1 VESVLGWGC
10 RLGGAGAG
18 QLVVDDL
25 HADPDVFD
33 QLGVRFFLGV
43 RIVGAVRV
51 NPGEFGD
58 VPDEFLDLVAQR
70 RRRDGA
76 GSPESVQESLAPL
89 AERGDT
95 ILDRDLVVRQQRGEL
110 EFDAGEIGAAALM
123 ETGKRTRDDVDGI
136 SFLRIGEDLLEPF
149 GGKVHAAG
157 TQRAAETTV
166 RLGRVH
172 CRAPGHERPLDVIK
186 RNWACHP
193 AYRTTAKLAELIPT
207 GGGSIVTR
215 MTEPAARTAV
225 DAELRRIE
233 KRIDELVATVNQ
245 LKEENRAL
253 RQRQETLISERA
265 NLLQKN
271 EQVRAR
277 VEAMIGRLKSMEQG

>member
-1 VESVLGWGC
+1 VESVLGLGG
-10 RLGGAGAG
+10 RLGGANAG

-25 HADPDVFD
+25 HADPDVLD
-33 QLGVRFFLGV
+33 QFGVGLFFGVRV
-43 RIVGAVRV
+43 VGAVGV
-51 NPGEFGD
+51 DPGKFGD
-58 VPDEFLDLVAQR
+58 VLDEFLDLFAQR
-70 RRRDGA
+70 RRRDRA
-76 GSPESVQESLAPL
+76 GGPEAVQESLAPL
-89 AERGDT
+89 AKRGDAF
-95 ILDRDLVVRQQRGEL
+95 LDRDLVVGQQRGEL

-123 ETGKRTRDDVDGI
+123 EIGQRARVDIDGI
-136 SFLRIGEDLLEPF
+136 FVVRIGENFLEPF
-149 GGKVHAAG
+149 GRKVDAAG
-157 TQRAAETTV
+157 AERAAETTV
-166 RLGRVH
+166 RLGRAH
-172 CRAPGHERPLDVIK
+172 CRAPRRERPLDVFE
-186 RNWACHP
+186 RNWACHH
-193 AYRTTAKLAELIPT
+193 AYRTTAALAELIPT
-207 GGGSIVTR
+207 GGGPIVTR

-233 KRIDELVATVNQ
+233 KRIDELVATVSQ